1 MRVTLASVLLLAA
14 ACVQI
19 SADSGANPYSQQQQQ
34 QQTAQPELE
43 NLYAQADQ
51 GQYAP
56 LEQPLQQPAQQIA
69 LESPSE
75 APLLQEL
82 QLDQPAQQQV
92 LDQPLQEQAR
102 YPAASYAQAVQAA
115 ADAYAKAQSAAAD
128 TYMQAH
134 QAANNAQGGY
144 AHQMAGPQKQQQQY
158 LYSSSM
164 EAPHTASLYYPGGE
178 KQQQQQQQQ
187 QQDQGVYSSLTPATV
202 AETQTSS
209 YSVYTQPPLAE
220 YLPSEYI
227 AIGRKVPH
235 QSLQIGAGIELEHGL
250 QQQETTTSMECVTS
264 SPVPV
269 VTTTCITLSDGGTSS
284 TVVTMSDTE
293 SPTLTVPPSTC
304 TSTPSVSLDLRDV
317 ENVNVTAAFRL
328 SPNQFEYGPASEFC
342 ASRTPGL
349 YCYTPAACGDTC
361 IAGSMIS
368 CPEGIV
374 MRCLETHV
382 CMTDPMGCPGSSAS
396 CVAMSEVFGTGTGS
410 GTGGTKETAGS
421 AGATGGVGQVGP
433 YHIQQQQQA
442 QQGHLIETRQQ
453 QSLAPQRCSGPLPKF
468 MEQRLKQ
475 KCYEAQTTSR
485 RRGRHS
491 RHMQRGQQL
500 HGQLYGQQ
508 YDVAQ
513 PSAFAAYAP
522 LDQQQQQAGFVRTQP
537 LNPLDTHIVY
547 GGVYTQQNQQDQ
559 QKQQQDGDDG
569 DDNDDDDESK
579 KAQAGNAQD
588 DDDNDNDD
596 TTGDGQE
603 TETDD
608 DGTQTDDEK
617 AMGRRFV
624 AGKNRS
630 IIRKQQLMDCGVSEK
645 HAFGHRQGLGHMGA
659 QQYQE
664 LQQSQGPTQPQQ
676 RPQKGMLAEEDEESD
691 ESAEQFFPWRRR
703 RFTTRRFRRSS
714 SRRWR
719 RRGRF
724 F

>member
-51 GQYAP
+51 GRYAP

-75 APLLQEL
+75 APLWQEL
-82 QLDQPAQQQV
+82 PLDQPAQQQV

-144 AHQMAGPQKQQQQY
+144 AQQVAGPQK
-158 LYSSSM
+158 
-164 EAPHTASLYYPGGE
+164 
-178 KQQQQQQQQ
+178 QQQ

-235 QSLQIGAGIELEHGL
+235 QALQIGAGIELEHGL

-293 SPTLTVPPSTC
+293 SSTLTVPPSTC
-304 TSTPSVSLDLRDV
+304 TSTPSASLDLRDV

-328 SPNQFEYGPASEFC
+328 SPNQFEYGPSSEFC
-342 ASRTPGL
+342 ASRTSGL

-382 CMTDPMGCPGSSAS
+382 CMTDPVGCPGSSAS
-396 CVAMSEVFGTGTGS
+396 CVAMSELFGTGTGS
-410 GTGGTKETAGS
+410 GPGGTKETAGS
-421 AGATGGVGQVGP
+421 AGGVGQVGP

-491 RHMQRGQQL
+491 RRMQRGQQL
-500 HGQLYGQQ
+500 YGQLYGQQ

-559 QKQQQDGDDG
+559 QKQQQDGDG
-569 DDNDDDDESK
+569 SDDDDESK

-596 TTGDGQE
+596 TTGGGQE

-608 DGTQTDDEK
+608 EGTQTDEEK
-617 AMGRRFV
+617 AMGKRLV
-624 AGKNRS
+624 AGKNQS
-630 IIRKQQLMDCGVSEK
+630 IIRKQQSMDCGVSEK

-664 LQQSQGPTQPQQ
+664 LQQSRGPTQSQQ